1 MRAIID
7 KSFSENKTFEIVL
20 ESPIVSVKLQRI
32 ADKFTDSELVV
43 VLSYE
48 NDINWWSLEEIF
60 PKEPWKMNNVLMRVN
75 SKDGRIAQ
83 KKFSYLTRSK
93 RVLELAKGRLN
104 KSAWLGSVF
113 SSNEETYQDIKE
125 KYRS

>member
-7 KSFSENKTFEIVL
+7 KSFAENKTFETVL

-32 ADKFTDSELVV
+32 ADKFTDSELIVTV
-43 VLSYE
+43 SYE
-48 NDINWWSLEEIF
+48 NNMYWWSLEETF
-60 PKEPWKMNNVLMRVN
+60 PKEPDKYNNILMRVI
-75 SKDGRIAQ
+75 SEEAGKAQ
-83 KKFSYLTRSK
+83 QKFSYLTRSK

-113 SSNEETYQDIKE
+113 VSDDIPYDKLKE
-125 KYRS
+125 IYKA